1 MEKRCRLHFSRLLFL
16 SVLWTVFTVL
26 LFQMSG
32 AVSALTIEDTGNYS
46 RLVTSNN
53 PDYYSVF
60 ETNGSKITARGVYK
74 SDIPVRIGISGVE
87 ASVKFQGEGDGSYT
101 AELSYNP
108 VSQGYYYIYLVLKSG
123 AVISYLMKYTDGW
136 YFPDNS
142 LERLNAVK
150 LEKPYEAAPEAAVYY
165 ISATSDKSEVESA
178 LEQLEGI
185 VREVC
190 GDETDDY
197 KKAYLLNR
205 WMADNIYYDHDAAET
220 SVTLDTV
227 AIYNVLERR
236 RTTCAGFANTYS
248 ALLETAGIRS
258 LNLKGA
264 VTTAEI
270 DYDDLTEAAE
280 NHEFSAFWYD
290 KQNRWVYADSCWSGA
305 GDYEGGTW
313 SERITYDKYFDI
325 TGEAFS
331 FNHRVDKAEER
342 FYSKALEVL
351 EQGSASTEETTA
363 EGSEAQTG
371 SESEASSETAVNPP
385 ITVSTSSRPTDVQES
400 KGEQNITPFIIIGL
414 TGVLVIAVGIIL
426 AVNKRKK

>member
-16 SVLWTVFTVL
+16 SVLWTVITVF

-53 PDYYSVF
+53 PDFYSVF
-60 ETNGSKITARGVYK
+60 ETDGSTITARGVHK
-74 SDIPVRIGISGVE
+74 SDIPVKIGISGAE
-87 ASVKFQGEGDGSYT
+87 ASVKFHGESDGSYT
-101 AELSYNP
+101 AELSYTP
-108 VSQGYYYIYLVLKSG
+108 VSQGYYNIYLVLKSG
-123 AVISYLMKYTDGW
+123 AIISYLMKYTDGW

-142 LERLNAVK
+142 LERLNAAK

-197 KKAYLLNR
+197 RKAYLLNR

-248 ALLETAGIRS
+248 ALLEMAGIRS

-264 VTTAEI
+264 VVTTEI
-270 DYDDLTEAAE
+270 SYDDLTEAAE

-305 GDYEGGTW
+305 GDYQEGSW
-313 SERITYDKYFDI
+313 NERITYDKYFDI

-342 FYSKALEVL
+342 FYRKALEVL

-385 ITVSTSSRPTDVQES
+385 ITVSTSSRPTDAQES

-426 AVNKRKK
+426 AINKRKK